1 MSWMTASQTEEG
13 SNWSQSVEVHRDP
26 KAAAEVEGEIA
37 REAEAEALPGVGAE
51 DPTAGL
57 VL

>member
-1 MSWMTASQTEEG
+1 MEEG
-13 SNWSQSVEVHRDP
+13 SNSSQSVGVHPDP
-26 KAAAEVEGEIA
+26 KVAAEVEGEIV
-37 REAEAEALPGVGAE
+37 REAEAGAHPGVGAE